1 MKKLLIVGAV
11 SAVVLL
17 SGCAS
22 RHAGPVIAGG
32 VIGYAIGQHANQ
44 PRPVPHPS
52 VIIVQEYSPCDKYTL
67 YNERQACQRGINQRI
82 AEENRRR
89 ENEAYKQG
97 YGR

>member
-1 MKKLLIVGAV
+1 MKKLLIVGVV
-11 SAVVLL
+11 SAVFLL

-22 RHAGPVIAGG
+22 RHVGPAIVGG
-32 VIGYAIGQHANQ
+32 AIGYAIGQNANQ
-44 PRPVPHPS
+44 PRPMTQTTV
-52 VIIVQEYSPCDKYTL
+52 VIVQEHSPCDKYTL